1 MESESTLSTTVQL
14 PGPLRLRP
22 SFPFVG
28 RPREMAALR
37 SLMPRA
43 ENEGRRIALVGGAP
57 GSGKSRLVRE
67 FAHQAAG
74 EGVLVLYGACDAV
87 VRTPYRPLVEAL
99 DQLVRS
105 SDPATLRDD
114 LGSGG
119 GELTR
124 LLPDLPA
131 TVGPLPDPVV
141 ADQDTERHR
150 LNAAVTDLL
159 VAVSHRRPVLL
170 VVEDGHWAD
179 MPTLLLL
186 RHLARASSDARML
199 LLATFRDTEAD
210 VPAELSETLVE
221 MRRSEGVVRLRL
233 GGLTSEE
240 VAEFVALTS
249 GATLGDDLPQL
260 AAAITDLTEGNA
272 FLMTE
277 LWRALVETEA
287 LEIRDGVARLTR
299 PLSELGTPETVREV
313 VSQRLSRLDPATSE
327 VLEMA
332 AVAGPEFDLSVLRA
346 AGQFDADTLGAALD
360 QSERSGM
367 IEQVPARALRYRFT
381 HELVRRALYDRL
393 AGFRRAELHLQVA
406 NALEAGGAADSARGL
421 ASLAHHFAAA
431 APVDGPERAVEYN
444 LRAAAAA
451 TAALAFDEAVDPLRT
466 ALELGVPNPLARA
479 EIELELGTACYRA
492 GRSIESLNA
501 FRGVAETGRQLVD
514 PTLLARAAIGFENS
528 CWRVAIVDEGAIE
541 LLEEALAALDPGDSE
556 LRVML
561 LAGLGRACSFVG
573 DHQRSAELRRL
584 TIEMARRIDFRP
596 GLASVLMRSYW
607 ARGSASLDEILE
619 MLTEAREIGEE
630 LGDIEVVA
638 ESMEW
643 RIAALIAKGEL
654 ATAGVE
660 LAAVREAADR
670 IHQPFILHV
679 AEQYASAIALA
690 EGRLEESDAAAERSR
705 EWSRWLT
712 GRDASGVHGIQMFGL
727 RREQGR
733 LAELAPVVR
742 VLAGGDRPGGAWRPA
757 LAAVM
762 AELGMHDEA
771 RRQLELLRR
780 DGLESYR
787 RGLWVASLTY
797 IADACAA
804 VGDAELAR
812 MVYDELS
819 PHAGGNVMIGHGVAC
834 YGSTDRYLGTLAAG
848 FGELALAEQH
858 IRLAMAFNRRM
869 GALTWLAHSSYEY
882 ARVLALQGRG
892 DHPSV
897 AAALM
902 EAAALAERI
911 GMPVLLGRIRAMG
924 SPAATRARL
933 PDGLSPREVEIL
945 RRVAQGMSNKEIGA
959 ALHISEHTAANH
971 IRSILRKTGCANR
984 TEAASYAHTRGLA
997 NRG

>member
-67 FAHQAAG
+67 FAHQAA
-74 EGVLVLYGACDAV
+74 DAV